1 MSACL
6 RSRIVAVSVSFLL
19 LTTACSKPY
28 TEDFTLPNGYG
39 TTPAEQLPPSV
50 QAVKDR
56 GELRVGISVD
66 APGFGLRDPKTRQ
79 IEGFDAEMAR
89 LISIRI
95 FGTPE
100 KVKFVEVT
108 SAQRPEVL
116 KNGSVDLVAATY
128 TITPERAKIIGF
140 VGPYFNAGQDILV
153 KTGNKQIK
161 NVGGLAGKK
170 VCTQAGTTSLDQLKK
185 AQPQAIVTTTDSYT
199 KCTDGLKNGTFDAV
213 TTDNVIL
220 AGIAAD
226 SLGTLSLVGEL
237 FSDEPY
243 GLGIARDDTDMRTFL
258 NATMT
263 MVFLNGD
270 WNRAWM
276 KTLHHFFGAAPE
288 IPQLVP
294 NPGVV

>member
-1 MSACL
+1 MPARL
-6 RSRIVAVSVSFLL
+6 LSVTTALL
-19 LTTACSKPY
+19 LALTACSHPY
-28 TEDFTLPNGYG
+28 AEDFTLPNGYG
-39 TTPAEQLPPSV
+39 TLPAEELPGSV
-50 QAVKDR
+50 QKIKDR

-66 APGFGLRDPKTRQ
+66 APGFGLRDAKTGE

-95 FGTPE
+95 FGTPK
-100 KVKFVEVT
+100 KVKFIQVT

-161 NVGGLAGKK
+161 NVGNLAGKK

-185 AQPQAIVTTTDSYT
+185 AQPKALVTTTDSYT
-199 KCTDGLKNGTFDAV
+199 KCTEGLQKGVYDAV

-220 AGIAAD
+220 AGIAAA
-226 SLGTLSLVGEL
+226 SLGELSLVGEL

-243 GLGIARDDTDMRTFL
+243 GIGIARDDTDMRTFL
-258 NATMT
+258 NETLT

-276 KTLHHFFGAAPE
+276 RTLHHFFGPAPE
-288 IPQLVP
+288 IPTLAP
-294 NPGVV
+294 NPGAA